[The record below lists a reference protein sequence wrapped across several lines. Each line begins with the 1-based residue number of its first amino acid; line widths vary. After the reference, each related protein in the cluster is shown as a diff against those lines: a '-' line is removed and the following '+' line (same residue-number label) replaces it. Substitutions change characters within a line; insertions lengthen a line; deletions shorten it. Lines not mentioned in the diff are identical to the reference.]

1 MRLNELLLDFL
12 QDEGFR
18 PQVDENDGEITFK
31 CEGLT
36 YSFMPDDND
45 DQYFRLMMPGIY
57 DINDDNEYEVLKAL
71 NETNASMKVV
81 KLYTMGEDD
90 DRDVWVAFEI
100 LADSTPEL
108 KDFVP
113 RAISLLRAGRR
124 DFYQRIQKD

>member
-1 MRLNELLLDFL
+1 MNLNDLMLEFLRSEGYRPDVTDFGL
-12 QDEGFR
+12 A
-18 PQVDENDGEITFK
+18 FK
-31 CEGLT
+31 VEGL
-36 YSFMPDDND
+36 SFLFLKDDND